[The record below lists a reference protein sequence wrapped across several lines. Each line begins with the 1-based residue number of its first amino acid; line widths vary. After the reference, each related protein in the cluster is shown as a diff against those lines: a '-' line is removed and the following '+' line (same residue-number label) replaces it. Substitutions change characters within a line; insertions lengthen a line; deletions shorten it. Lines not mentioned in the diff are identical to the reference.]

1 MNEIIDMNEQESI
14 KKLLNQK
21 YLEFHYAINS
31 NPPSHVQ
38 LEEFRNLIQKYP
50 AFLWEDTANLTNRI
64 IKDYLEDSGHD
75 MTFRT
80 LLSESIK
87 NIKTELNY
95 ATSTI
100 IEKMVIDSIAVSWVQ
115 LHHMEAIFTK
125 SLYNKQSFD
134 QKEEKFWD
142 QLLTSAQKRYHR
154 AIDSLVKLRKP
165 GVNLQINIATNAGM
179 QKIKQN
185 IK

>member
-1 MNEIIDMNEQESI
+1 MNEIIDINEQESI
-14 KKLLNQK
+14 KNLLNQK
-21 YLEFHYAINS
+21 FLEYHYAIDASTPN
-31 NPPSHVQ
+31 HAQ
-38 LEEFRNLIQKYP
+38 LEEFQNLIQKYP

-75 MTFRT
+75 MTLRT

-87 NIKTELNY
+87 SIKTQLNY
-95 ATSTI
+95 ETSTI
-100 IEKMVIDSIAVSWVQ
+100 IEKMVIDSITISWLQ
-115 LHHMEAIFTK
+115 LQHMEAIFTK
-125 SLYNKQSFD
+125 SLHSQAFD

-185 IK
+185 VK